1 MANAAAF
8 QKGFDEGRGGSGKS
22 GTDTTKKLSK
32 PVGQITSSDGQTL
45 TPSAPLKNIPS
56 RHKGGKVKKTGLHN
70 LKKGEIVLTA
80 AQAKAKLGKKSSRKS
95 SRKKVSTK
103 R

>member
-8 QKGFDEGRGGSGKS
+8 QKGFDEGRGKAPKGNGKS
-22 GTDTTKKLSK
+22 KLLK
-32 PVGQITSSDGQTL
+32 QPAPSDVAN
-45 TPSAPLKNIPS
+45 PNEFK
-56 RHKGGKVKKTGLHN
+56 HGGKVKKTGYAKVHKN
-70 LKKGEIVLTA
+70 EIVLTA

-95 SRKKVSTK
+95 SRKKTSK